1 MRLRKRSESVTFT
14 AIGRHAQA
22 FTAGTARSWNA
33 MQQLA
38 GQHDLSIPP
47 AHAQRDRPHV
57 PTNQC
62 QPTQHDRRQARTNIA
77 HPPASARRC
86 RKLCCS
92 VRMFAATCLLRSQDG
107 SEGWLKVTP
116 SASECAAA
124 ATFSLSC
131 KHDHSSERQSACAC
145 SPAITPPTA
154 STRQRAFA
162 THTASHYGQHARDT
176 GARGNCW
183 NSNCR

>member
-1 MRLRKRSESVTFT
+1 M
-14 AIGRHAQA
+14 
-22 FTAGTARSWNA
+22 
-33 MQQLA
+33 
-38 GQHDLSIPP
+38 SIPP

-162 THTASHYGQHARDT
+162 THTASHYGQHARD
-176 GARGNCW
+176 RGTRKLLEFQLPVTN
-183 NSNCR
+183 NAHQHHSAAVDSRSSFVIHNATIVIQNVLSHCRS